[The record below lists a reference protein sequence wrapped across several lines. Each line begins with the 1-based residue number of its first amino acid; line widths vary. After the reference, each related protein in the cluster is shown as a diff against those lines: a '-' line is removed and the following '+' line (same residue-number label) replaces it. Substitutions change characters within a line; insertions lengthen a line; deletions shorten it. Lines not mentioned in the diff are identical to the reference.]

1 LQEVLEVLVE
11 EQIMTVAPE
20 MKMTVL
26 EEVQEVEELYF

>member
-20 MKMTVL
+20 MKMMVL